1 MKFLQMISFYNVVLS
16 VSMRED
22 PSLRLLNNHAPIE
35 STFHSQKRNFMPS
48 PIYLVSKLPW
58 LDMSKL
64 IDELLVYD

>member
-1 MKFLQMISFYNVVLS
+1 MVT
-16 VSMRED
+16 SMSLRED
-22 PSLRLLNNHAPIE
+22 PSLVPIHI
-35 STFHSQKRNFMPS
+35 SLPSAMILQKRNFIPS